1 MISQP
6 PIMAPLAMNDELNRK
21 LLKKH
26 PKILSFDEF
35 VSESAQRDIEC
46 CDGWFLLLDKL
57 CSEIQDHVDQYIIPQ
72 VRLTQIKEKFGELR
86 IYYSGG
92 DEHIRELIDTAKSVS
107 KLTCESCGGLGH
119 RERTRHGWIKTLCFT
134 CLADV
139 NRD

>member
-1 MISQP
+1 
-6 PIMAPLAMNDELNRK
+6 MAPLAMNDELNHK
-21 LLKKH
+21 LLTKH
-26 PKILSFDEF
+26 PKILSFDES

-46 CDGWFLLLDKL
+46 CDGWFLLLDNL
-57 CSEIQDHVDQYIIPQ
+57 CSEIQDHVDQYVVPQ

-92 DEHIRELIDTAKSVS
+92 DKHIGELIDTAQSAS
-107 KLTCESCGGLGH
+107 KLTCESCGSLGQ
-119 RERTRHGWIKTLCFT
+119 RERTRHGWIKTLCSR